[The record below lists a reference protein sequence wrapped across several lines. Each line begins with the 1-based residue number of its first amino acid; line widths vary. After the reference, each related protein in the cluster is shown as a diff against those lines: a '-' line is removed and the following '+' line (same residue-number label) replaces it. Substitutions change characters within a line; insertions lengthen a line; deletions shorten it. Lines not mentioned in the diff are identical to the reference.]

1 MSEEADW
8 IKNLVPPEDI
18 ADIEAKAE
26 KIEQE
31 HGTFY
36 EMSVMMSLEDMIEA
50 VRAGYGMRIGNT
62 EAWMLGVNILMALLG
77 TMESA
82 LAKDGVDIWE
92 V

>member
-1 MSEEADW
+1 MNEEADW

-18 ADIEAKAE
+18 ADIEAKAN

-36 EMSVMMSLEDMIEA
+36 EMSVMMSLEDMLEA
-50 VRAGYGMRIGNT
+50 VRAGYAMKLGNT

-77 TMESA
+77 TMEEA
-82 LAKDGVDIWE
+82 LKKDGVSIWE
-92 V
+92 D